1 MIFSIY
7 IYIYIFLLLCL
18 AKNVQ
23 RKKSL
28 FSPASC
34 FFGNSYWNFPYEPE
48 KYNFAQFAINKG
60 YSIFFYDR
68 LGTGI
73 SSK

>member
-1 MIFSIY
+1 MATKDQTVKEAYNSRHIY
-7 IYIYIFLLLCL
+7 QI
-18 AKNVQ
+18 
-23 RKKSL
+23 
-28 FSPASC
+28 
-34 FFGNSYWNFPYEPE
+34 SYWNFPYQPE

-68 LGTGI
+68 LGNGI